1 MPAHPVQYVGDKLV
15 VGPIDFSFIP
25 AVPCVPGTTV
35 LNGPCWIGAGLP
47 SIPTANCMIGP
58 GLGGPISLQVTG
70 LANIVAINN
79 QIGIFNR
86 SGLGNV
92 FGFTSK
98 IAADMKQAF
107 AGSVSLSAKAAV
119 QTTAGVKACNAKL
132 STPILNAAIL
142 KGDITATVAANADFL
157 AAWSPLKPVGSK
169 NFDINHPL
177 KKGWRLRYV
186 CTEGSTADVY
196 VKGTLK
202 DSNTITLPDYWDG
215 LVDSKSIH
223 VILTSIGNHQKLF
236 YNVSEC
242 GTKIIVS
249 NDSDNKIH
257 CYYKVF
263 AERKDTSKNIVEY
276 EGSTIN
282 DYPGDNEEYRF
293 WFTSKEFL

>member
-1 MPAHPVQYVGDKLV
+1 MPANPVRYVGDKLV
-15 VGPIDFSFIP
+15 VGPLDFSFIP

-47 SIPTANCMIGP
+47 AIPTANCMIGP
-58 GLGGPISLQVTG
+58 GLNPISLQVIG

-98 IAADMKQAF
+98 LAADMKMAF
-107 AGSVSLSAKAAV
+107 AGTTALSAKAAV
-119 QTTAGVKACNAKL
+119 QTTAGAKL
-132 STPILNAAIL
+132 ASSKLTTPLLKAAVL
-142 KGDITATVAANADFL
+142 VGDMTATVGMNPTFT
-157 AAWSPLKPVGSK
+157 AAWAPLKPVGSK

-249 NDSDNKIH
+249 NNSDNKIN

-263 AERKDTSKNIVEY
+263 AERKDTPRNIVEY

>member
-1 MPAHPVQYVGDKLV
+1 MPANPVRYVGDKLV
-15 VGPIDFSFIP
+15 VGPLDFSYIP
-25 AVPCVPGTTV
+25 ATPCVPGTTV

-58 GLGGPISLQVTG
+58 GLNPISLQVIG

-98 IAADMKQAF
+98 LAADMKIAF
-107 AGSVSLSAKAAV
+107 AGTTALSAKAAV
-119 QTTAGVKACNAKL
+119 QTTAGAKL
-132 STPILNAAIL
+132 ASSKLTTPLLKAAVL
-142 KGDITATVAANADFL
+142 VGDMTATVGMNPTFT
-157 AAWSPLKPVGSK
+157 AAWAPLKPVGSK

-236 YNVSEC
+236 YNISEC

-263 AERKDTSKNIVEY
+263 AERKDTPRNIVEY

>member
-1 MPAHPVQYVGDKLV
+1 MPANPVRYVGDKLV
-15 VGPIDFSFIP
+15 VGPLDFSFIP

-47 SIPTANCMIGP
+47 AIPTANCMIGP
-58 GLGGPISLQVTG
+58 GLNPISLQVIG

-98 IAADMKQAF
+98 LAADMKMAF
-107 AGSVSLSAKAAV
+107 AGTTALSAKAAV
-119 QTTAGVKACNAKL
+119 QTTAGAKL
-132 STPILNAAIL
+132 ASSKLTTPLLKAAVL
-142 KGDITATVAANADFL
+142 VGDMTATVGMNPTFTT
-157 AAWSPLKPVGSK
+157 AWAPLKPVGSK

-236 YNVSEC
+236 YNISEC

-263 AERKDTSKNIVEY
+263 AERKDTPRNIVEY